1 MESYFQFWL
10 QMNYSLPDI
19 FTDIDNIGELVTW
32 RSLSVILSFITIS
45 FSIIKIR
52 FYSKFFK
59 NLNDALLSDNDKNG
73 ALTPLNIVILVLKV
87 LMDLI
92 SRVLIFFTF
101 MIVHNRGYFSPMRTL
116 TSFYTMV
123 GIMFIFNIIFNER
136 RNFCSIKYWVG
147 EF

>member
-1 MESYFQFWL
+1 M
-10 QMNYSLPDI
+10 
-19 FTDIDNIGELVTW
+19 T
-32 RSLSVILSFITIS
+32 
-45 FSIIKIR
+45 K
-52 FYSKFFK
+52 K
-59 NLNDALLSDNDKNG
+59 G
-73 ALTPLNIVILVLKV
+73 ALTPLNIVILMLKV

-101 MIVHNRGYFSPMRTL
+101 MIVHNEGKFSPMRTL

-136 RNFCSIKYWVG
+136 RNFCFINYWVG